1 MSAFDRILVP
11 LDGSPLADHILQ
23 VVARILKRKDAEVLL
38 VRVIPD
44 ALVEGASWVPERVT
58 EDIQGHIDR
67 VRDGLVEQGVRAFSR
82 VVTGDPAFAIL
93 EEAAAFDATVIA
105 MATHG
110 RSGVGRWLL
119 GSTAERVLRQTPVP
133 VLLANRA
140 TLEAAGT
147 GGEARFGKM
156 LVPLDGSD
164 EGARIL
170 PLAEEF
176 AGLYESEVILLH
188 VQTPVYSAPDPYFVA
203 TTPPPTSEEGQ
214 AVVAPHLE
222 RLQAAGLNARAV
234 IEVDLA
240 ASRILSLAKDESA
253 DLIAMTTHGYSGL
266 SRWAFGSVAEKVLR
280 HSPCPL
286 LILRSPEP
294 DEGAPGDA

>member
-11 LDGSPLADHILQ
+11 LDGSPLADRILQ
-23 VVARILKRKDAEVLL
+23 VVARVLKRKDAEVLL

-58 EDIQGHIDR
+58 EDIQNHVDR
-67 VRDGLVEQGVRAFSR
+67 VREGLAEQGVRAFSR
-82 VVTGDPAFAIL
+82 VVTGDPAAAIL
-93 EEAAAFDATVIA
+93 EEAAGFKATVIA

-119 GSTAERVLRQTPVP
+119 GSTAERVLRESPVP
-133 VLLANRA
+133 VLLANRD

-147 GGEARFGKM
+147 DGETRFARV

-164 EGARIL
+164 AGARIL
-170 PLAEEF
+170 PLASEF
-176 AGLYESEVILLH
+176 AGLYDSEVVLLH

-203 TTPPPTSEEGQ
+203 TTPPPSATEGQ
-214 AVVAPHLE
+214 AVLAPHASRLE
-222 RLQAAGLNARAV
+222 AEGRTVRTV
-234 IEVDLA
+234 VEVDLPA
-240 ASRILSLAKDESA
+240 NRILSLAKDEPA

-286 LILRSPEP
+286 LILRAP
-294 DEGAPGDA
+294 DEPAGES